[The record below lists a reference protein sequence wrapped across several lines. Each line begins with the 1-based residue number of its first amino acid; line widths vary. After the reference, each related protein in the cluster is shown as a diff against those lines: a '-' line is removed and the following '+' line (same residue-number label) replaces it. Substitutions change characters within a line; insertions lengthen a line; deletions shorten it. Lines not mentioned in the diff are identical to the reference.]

1 MQKPLSYAAGWAS
14 TIGWI
19 AGVPSCAIQL
29 AGIIQQLIAIG
40 NPDTDFTTAWQ
51 VTLLM
56 FAFTFLIVAFNIWGA
71 HHLPLAEGII
81 LFAHIFGFFAFLIIF
96 WVMADH
102 APAEKVFTEFYDG
115 GEWGSNGLS
124 TLIGLTSAIW
134 CFIGPDAGAHMSE
147 ELKDASIQ
155 LPRAMMWS
163 ISLNGILGI
172 TMVIS
177 FCFCIKDVEA
187 FVNSVRSSM
196 PGYCTAS
203 DILAGL
209 WLPHCGCHLRNYR
222 LLRWDLCAHCLPHCS
237 LVLLRCLHSGQLIP
251 ADLVFFPRSRMLR
264 TLSILCNRVLLTSH
278 LQGFP
283 YSEWIRQI
291 RPGSEV
297 PVNSLTV
304 CLVVS
309 LILACINFGSDVALN
324 AILSVSNAALLLSY
338 IISIGA
344 LRLRRI
350 CGDPL
355 PPRRWSL
362 GAWGGLI
369 NDITLAFLLV
379 AFFFAFWPSYKL
391 IGDASAAADFNW
403 AVVVLAIVGI
413 LAFSYY
419 FVSGKQKY
427 TAPVSFVKAE

>member
-40 NPDTDFTTAWQ
+40 NPDTNFTTAWQ

-177 FCFCIKDVEA
+177 FCFCIKDVDA

-209 WLPHCGCHLRNYR
+209 WLPH
-222 LLRWDLCAHCLPHCS
+222 
-237 LVLLRCLHSGQLIP
+237 
-251 ADLVFFPRSRMLR
+251 
-264 TLSILCNRVLLTSH
+264 
-278 LQGFP
+278 
-283 YSEWIRQI
+283 
-291 RPGSEV
+291 
-297 PVNSLTV
+297 
-304 CLVVS
+304 
-309 LILACINFGSDVALN
+309 
-324 AILSVSNAALLLSY
+324 
-338 IISIGA
+338 
-344 LRLRRI
+344 
-350 CGDPL
+350 
-355 PPRRWSL
+355 
-362 GAWGGLI
+362 
-369 NDITLAFLLV
+369 
-379 AFFFAFWPSYKL
+379 
-391 IGDASAAADFNW
+391 
-403 AVVVLAIVGI
+403 
-413 LAFSYY
+413 
-419 FVSGKQKY
+419 
-427 TAPVSFVKAE
+427 